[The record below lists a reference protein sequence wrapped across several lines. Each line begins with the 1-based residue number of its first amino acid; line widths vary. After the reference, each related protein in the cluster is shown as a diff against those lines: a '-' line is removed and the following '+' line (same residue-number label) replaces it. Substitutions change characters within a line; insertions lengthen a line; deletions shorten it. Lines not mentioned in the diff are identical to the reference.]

1 MEVYVVLYLQLSVT
15 VYVSVHFCTYFG
27 KFCKH
32 FTASRTEYIENKSLT
47 NEKLTVSILIELRCQ
62 LSAAKWP
69 ISRNVMT
76 NVRYI
81 FITRTSCDLGLFSLI
96 LPILNSPESG
106 RNTSCLLL
114 EPMAVASFQYWALVS
129 LCIH

>member
-32 FTASRTEYIENKSLT
+32 FTASRTKYIENKSLT
-47 NEKLTVSILIELRCQ
+47 NEKLTVNILIELRCQ

-96 LPILNSPESG
+96 LPTLNSPESG
-106 RNTSCLLL
+106 RNKNVPFMFTIGVYGGS
-114 EPMAVASFQYWALVS
+114 
-129 LCIH
+129 